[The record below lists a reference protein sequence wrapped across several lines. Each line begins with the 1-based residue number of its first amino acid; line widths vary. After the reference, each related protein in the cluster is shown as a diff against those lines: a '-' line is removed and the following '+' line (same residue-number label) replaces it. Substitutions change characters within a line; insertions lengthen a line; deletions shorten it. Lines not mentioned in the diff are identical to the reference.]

1 MTAFSFRQRR
11 RQCDAAMK
19 GADEG
24 RRRPWVLTRRGPGAW
39 VMWLAGS
46 PAAVLRRLR
55 LGWRAYS
62 LRGKLHAAMR
72 VLHRGNE
79 HLRVFARLDEAAL
92 AVLRA
97 ENKLAEA
104 HRLGTYPEGRATR
117 RREEV

>member
-1 MTAFSFRQRR
+1 QGGRLDRGFPAVVRGQCPEGGGEVALTAFSVRQRR

-62 LRGKLHAAMR
+62 LRGKPHAAMR
-72 VLHRGNE
+72 VRHRGNE
-79 HLRVFARLDEAAL
+79 YLRVFARL
-92 AVLRA
+92 
-97 ENKLAEA
+97 
-104 HRLGTYPEGRATR
+104 
-117 RREEV
+117 